1 MVSKLKAISKTNAKN
16 RLLNDSNIT
25 IDAKHSEM
33 INHFKKLQNSIPEL
47 KLELKKMIG
56 EYNDKDIFKKND
68 LQYILYRDN
77 LRESI
82 NELKGKI
89 KIIINNDEMNKYF
102 LNVGTLLHNYY
113 ENIENSRNLNNN
125 SENFEKN
132 LLNYNE
138 ECIDVEGNI
147 FHKKDKEF
155 INFDESKDDEEYNSD
170 FEEDIED
177 ILGNDT
183 EDLTVKDM
191 VVNKNMINNK
201 KSKNETD
208 SSINS
213 TTKKYKSVLNFFNTR
228 ETKDID
234 ENSEIISL
242 NDYVYT
248 STKISDFVKEESTFK
263 KKNIL
268 EEYLQKI
275 NHNYIPKIRVDM
287 NIFKCPS
294 CQQEMVLYPSDGIQI
309 CESCGIQQNI
319 IIESD
324 KPSFKDPPME
334 VCYFSYKRINHYN
347 EWLAQFQA
355 KESTEIPEEVYEKIL
370 AEIKKERITN
380 LEKLDTKKIRHYL
393 KKNKLNKY
401 YDHAAHILYQING
414 VQPPCMS
421 KELEEKLRLMFK
433 EIQGP
438 FMEVCPKTRK
448 NFLNY
453 SYVLHKFVELLGLDE
468 YKTYFPLLKDREKL
482 HQTDMIWKKICEKIG
497 WDFIKSI

>member
-47 KLELKKMIG
+47 KLELKKLIV
-56 EYNDKDIFKKND
+56 EYNDKDALKKND
-68 LQYILYRDN
+68 LQYIVYRDN
-77 LRESI
+77 LRETI
-82 NELKGKI
+82 NDLKEKI
-89 KIIINNDEMNKYF
+89 KTILNNDEMNKYY

-138 ECIDVEGNI
+138 EGIE
-147 FHKKDKEF
+147 
-155 INFDESKDDEEYNSD
+155 
-170 FEEDIED
+170 FEENTCDAED
-177 ILGNDT
+177 AEDVTAEDAEDATAADVTAEDATAEDAEDATAADATAEDTADAEDATEEDAEYST
-183 EDLTVKDM
+183 EDLTFGDTFVSKNIINIDLNKK
-191 VVNKNMINNK
+191 NKNEIN
-201 KSKNETD
+201 TV
-208 SSINS
+208 NS
-213 TTKKYKSVLNFFNTR
+213 TNKKYKSVLNFFNTR
-228 ETKDID
+228 ETKDND
-234 ENSEIISL
+234 ENSEITPL

-275 NHNYIPKIRVDM
+275 DNNYIPKIRVDM

-347 EWLAQFQA
+347 ELTYIINIF
-355 KESTEIPEEVYEKIL
+355 
-370 AEIKKERITN
+370 KK
-380 LEKLDTKKIRHYL
+380 L
-393 KKNKLNKY
+393 
-401 YDHAAHILYQING
+401 ILY
-414 VQPPCMS
+414 
-421 KELEEKLRLMFK
+421 L
-433 EIQGP
+433 
-438 FMEVCPKTRK
+438 
-448 NFLNY
+448 
-453 SYVLHKFVELLGLDE
+453 
-468 YKTYFPLLKDREKL
+468 
-482 HQTDMIWKKICEKIG
+482 
-497 WDFIKSI
+497 